1 MSIEDRILRLFED
14 PERRART
21 IQWAWWISMA
31 FLFFGYGYIAYVLF
45 F

>member
-1 MSIEDRILRLFED
+1 MSIEDRILEHFRD

-21 IQWAWWISMA
+21 LKVAWWISMA
-31 FLFFGYGYIAYVLF
+31 FVGFGYAYILWVLF